1 MVDYIVMVAPIE
13 PLYASNSFNPFERKG
28 LKFYPKY
35 KKGKL
40 IGFESEYKDLRVI
53 LYYDKI
59 QLSNS
64 LHKFYKGNNY
74 SDFTHSELTKAI
86 QEICQ
91 MFEIETEYWEIKKME
106 FGFNILTLKPA
117 KEYIALFL
125 EYKEREFEKMKHKLT
140 DYGRK
145 CFMYEYALKVYDKS
159 LQCKAMDSVKI
170 SDKTLRVE
178 FCYNQKRKLP
188 KQIKTLADLMDK
200 DKFKELFKD
209 LNEAFTKVIYND
221 EVDFTN
227 STNEERIL
235 FYASLNPDFIK
246 VEEQINK
253 TEVKA
258 IRLKIKQLKEKFF
271 KKEFKKWFLKAL
283 SDKYIELYCS

>member
-1 MVDYIVMVAPIE
+1 MIDFIVMVARIE
-13 PLYASNSFNPFERKG
+13 PFYAFNSFNPFEWNG
-28 LKFYPKY
+28 LKFYPKF
-35 KKGKL
+35 KRGIIK
-40 IGFESEYKDLRVI
+40 GFESEYKGLRVI

-59 QLSNS
+59 QISNS

-74 SDFTHSELTKAI
+74 SDFTHSELTNAI
-86 QEICQ
+86 QGICQ
-91 MFEIETEYWEIKKME
+91 MFEIEAEYWEIKKLE
-106 FGFNILTLKPA
+106 FGFNIFTLKPA

-125 EYKEREFEKMKHKLT
+125 KYKEREFEKMKHKQI

-145 CFMYEYALKVYDKS
+145 CFLSEYALKIYDKS
-159 LQCKAMDSVKI
+159 LQCKVMNSVKI
-170 SDKTLRVE
+170 SDKILRVE
-178 FCYNQKRKLP
+178 FCYNQRRKLP

-200 DKFKELFKD
+200 DKFKELYKD

-253 TEVKA
+253 TEAKA
-258 IRLKIKQLKEKFF
+258 IRLRVKQLKERFL

-283 SDKYIELYCS
+283 SYKYIQLYCS